1 MHEGEDILEG
11 DLMAINVEE
20 ALNLVYKLALPLGTE
35 IAPIE
40 NSVHRVLSET
50 ITASHS
56 LPSFDNSAMDGYA
69 VRASD
74 AGKTLQQSC
83 TIFAGDGSEIRMVE
97 DQCIRIMTGAKIPQG
112 CEAIVPIEDVVVNE
126 DQVTFPSSIKPSQHI
141 RLKGEDIQ
149 AGMTLLE
156 EGTMLHA
163 HHISLLA
170 SQGITHVKLYRRPRV
185 ALFSSG
191 NELKM
196 HYETLGSNQL
206 YNTNTPTFAA
216 RAEELGCD
224 VIFTGTAEDT
234 LESVQAHI
242 QRALNADL
250 IITSGGV
257 SVGDADFTKEAFN
270 SLGFEGAFESV
281 DIKPGKP
288 TTFGRIGNTVVL
300 NLPGNPLA
308 AALCFELFGQSAILS
323 LSGRSDKY
331 LSTLSTHMAEPFK
344 MKKGRRSL
352 IPGWFD
358 GTSFTPSQKFGPGMV
373 LPLALANAFMMVDA
387 SVEGFEKGDV
397 VKIIPTRWCMSSA
410 ARNSL
415 ITL

>member
-1 MHEGEDILEG
+1 
-11 DLMAINVEE
+11 MAISVEE
-20 ALNLVYKLALPLGTE
+20 ALESIYALAAQRGTE
-35 IAPIE
+35 IVPLE
-40 NSVHRVLSET
+40 NAVYRVIAQEV
-50 ITASHS
+50 IAAHS

-69 VRASD
+69 VRVED
-74 AGKTLQQSC
+74 QGRTLPQWC
-83 TIFAGDGSEIRMVE
+83 IIFAGDGDDVRMVE
-97 DQCIRIMTGAKIPQG
+97 NQCIRIMTGAKIPQG
-112 CEAIVPIEDVVVNE
+112 CEAIVPIEEVSVQDGLVS
-126 DQVTFPSSIKPSQHI
+126 FPSFIKASQHI

-149 AGMTLLE
+149 CGMRLLE
-156 EGTMLHA
+156 TGTHLHA

-170 SQGITHVKLYRRPRV
+170 SQGITHVKVYRRPKV

-196 HYETLGSNQL
+196 HFESLGANQL

-216 RAEELGCD
+216 RAAELGCE

-234 LESVQAHI
+234 LASIQNHI
-242 QRALNADL
+242 QNALDADL

-257 SVGDADFTKEAFN
+257 SVGDADYTKAAFN
-270 SLGFEGAFESV
+270 SLGFECAFESI

-288 TTFGRIGNTVVL
+288 TTFGRIGNTLIL

-308 AALCFELFGQSAILS
+308 AALCFELFGQSAVLS

-331 LSTLSTHMAEPFK
+331 LSTIATRISEPFK

-358 GTSFTPSQKFGPGMV
+358 GGFFTPCPVFGPGMV
-373 LPLALANAFMMVDA
+373 LPLSRANAFMMVDA
-387 SVEGFEKGDV
+387 TVEGFEKDAE
-397 VKIIPTRWCMSSA
+397 VKIIPTRWVMSSSEQK
-410 ARNSL
+410 SL
-415 ITL
+415 VTV

>member
-1 MHEGEDILEG
+1 
-11 DLMAINVEE
+11 MAISVEE
-20 ALNLVYKLALPLGTE
+20 ALGLIYTLALPTQTE
-35 IAPIE
+35 IVPIE
-40 NSVHRVLSET
+40 NAIHRVLSET
-50 ITASHS
+50 ITATYS

-69 VRASD
+69 VRTDD
-74 AGKTLQQSC
+74 AGKTLTQSC
-83 TIFAGDGSEIRMVE
+83 TILAGNGDDIRMVE

-112 CEAIVPIEDVVVNE
+112 CEAIVPIEEVAVNGNL
-126 DQVTFPSSIKPSQHI
+126 VTLPSLIKPSQHI

-149 AGMTLLE
+149 ADMTLLE
-156 EGTMLHA
+156 DGVMLHA

-196 HYETLGSNQL
+196 HYEALGANQL

-216 RAEELGCD
+216 RTEELGCD

-234 LESVQAHI
+234 LESIQEHI
-242 QRALNADL
+242 RRSLNADF

-257 SVGDADFTKEAFN
+257 SVGDADFTKEAFS
-270 SLGFEGAFESV
+270 SLGFECAFESV
-281 DIKPGKP
+281 NIKPGKP
-288 TTFGRIGNTVVL
+288 TTFGRIGNTLIL

-323 LSGRSDKY
+323 LSGRSDRY
-331 LSTLSTHMAEPFK
+331 LSTITTRIGEPFT

-352 IPGWFD
+352 IPGWFS
-358 GTSFTPSQKFGPGMV
+358 GENFVPSPNFGPGMV
-373 LPLALANAFMMVDA
+373 LPLSRANAFMMVDEC
-387 SVEGFEKGDV
+387 VEEFEEGSA
-397 VKIIPTRWCMSSA
+397 VKIIPTRWCMSSQDQ
-410 ARNSL
+410 NSL
-415 ITL
+415 VTV

>member
-1 MHEGEDILEG
+1 
-11 DLMAINVEE
+11 MAISVEE
-20 ALNLVYKLALPLGTE
+20 ALEQIYTLSTAPKSE
-35 IAPIE
+35 IEPIE
-40 NSVHRVLSET
+40 NAIHRVLAEE
-50 ITASHS
+50 IVASHS

-69 VRASD
+69 VRVED
-74 AGKTLQQSC
+74 AGKTLLQSC
-83 TIFAGDGSEIRMVE
+83 TIFAGDGGEIRMIE
-97 DQCIRIMTGAKIPQG
+97 EQCIRIMTGAKIPQG
-112 CEAIVPIEDVVVNE
+112 CEAIVPIEE
-126 DQVTFPSSIKPSQHI
+126 VTLQNDHVTLPSVIKPAQHI

-149 AGMTLLE
+149 SGMTLLH
-156 EGTMLHA
+156 EGTHLHA

-170 SQGITHVKLYRRPRV
+170 SQGITHVRVYRRPKV

-196 HYETLGSNQL
+196 HFESLGANQL

-216 RAEELGCD
+216 RTQELGCD

-234 LESVQAHI
+234 LESIQEHI
-242 QRALNADL
+242 RNALSADL
-250 IITSGGV
+250 VITSGGV
-257 SVGDADFTKEAFN
+257 SVGDADYTKEGFT

-288 TTFGRIGNTVVL
+288 TTFGRIGNTLIL

-331 LSTLSTHMAEPFK
+331 LSTITTRMAQPFT

-358 GTSFTPSQKFGPGMV
+358 GNTFTPSPKFGPGMV
-373 LPLALANAFMMVDA
+373 LPLSRANAFMMVDA
-387 SVEGFEKGDV
+387 QVEGFEAGSE
-397 VKIIPTRWCMSSA
+397 VKIIPTRWCMSSVEQV
-410 ARNSL
+410 SL
-415 ITL
+415 VTF

>member
-1 MHEGEDILEG
+1 
-11 DLMAINVEE
+11 MAISVEE
-20 ALNLVYKLALPLGTE
+20 ALQLVYSLASPTQSE
-35 IAPIE
+35 IVPIE
-40 NSVHRVLSET
+40 NAVHRVLCET
-50 ITASHS
+50 ITATYA

-69 VRASD
+69 LRCED
-74 AGKTLQQSC
+74 AGKTLQQSHV
-83 TIFAGDGSEIRMVE
+83 IFAGDGDEIRLVE
-97 DQCIRIMTGAKIPQG
+97 NQCIRIMTGAKIPQG
-112 CEAIVPIEDVVVNE
+112 CEAIVPIEEVSVMGDLI
-126 DQVTFPSSIKPSQHI
+126 TFPSTIKPSQHI

-149 AGMTLLE
+149 TGMLLLDQ
-156 EGTMLHA
+156 GSMLHA

-170 SQGITHVKLYRRPRV
+170 SQGITHVSVHRRPRV

-196 HYETLGSNQL
+196 HHETLGANQL
-206 YNTNTPTFAA
+206 YNTNTPTFGA

-234 LESVQAHI
+234 LSSIQEHI
-242 QRALNADL
+242 RRSLNADL

-257 SVGDADFTKEAFN
+257 SVGDADFTKEAFQ

-288 TTFGRIGNTVVL
+288 TTFGRIGNSIIL

-323 LSGRSDKY
+323 LSGRADKF
-331 LSTLSTHMAEPFK
+331 LSSITTHISEPFK

-358 GTSFTPSQKFGPGMV
+358 GASFTPSPKFGPGMV
-373 LPLALANAFMMVDA
+373 LPLSRANAFMMVDA
-387 SVEGFEKGDV
+387 SVEGFEQDAV
-397 VKIIPTRWCMSSA
+397 VKVIPTRWCMSSEKQ
-410 ARNSL
+410 NSL
-415 ITL
+415 ITF

>member
-1 MHEGEDILEG
+1 
-11 DLMAINVEE
+11 MAISAEE
-20 ALNLVYKLALPLGTE
+20 ALKLIYAFTLPTQTE
-35 IAPIE
+35 IVPIE
-40 NSVHRVLSET
+40 NAIHRVLCET
-50 ITASHS
+50 VTATYS

-69 VRASD
+69 VRSED
-74 AGKTLQQSC
+74 AGKTLLQSC
-83 TIFAGDGSEIRMVE
+83 TVFAGDGDDIRMVE

-112 CEAIVPIEDVVVNE
+112 CEAIVPIEEVQFDGE
-126 DQVTFPSSIKPSQHI
+126 HVTFPASIKPSQHI

-149 AGMTLLE
+149 SGMILLKK
-156 EGTMLHA
+156 GVMLHA

-170 SQGITHVKLYRRPRV
+170 SQGITHVKVHRRPRV

-216 RAEELGCD
+216 RAKELGCD

-234 LESVQAHI
+234 LESIQEHI
-242 QRALNADL
+242 ERSLNADL

-270 SLGFEGAFESV
+270 ALGFECAFESV

-288 TTFGRIGNTVVL
+288 TTFGRIGHTAIL

-331 LSTLSTHMAEPFK
+331 LSTLISQMKEPFT

-352 IPGWFD
+352 IPGWYD
-358 GTSFTPSQKFGPGMV
+358 GSSFMPCEKFGPGMV
-373 LPLALANAFMMVDA
+373 LPLSQANAFIMVDA
-387 SVEGFEKGDV
+387 SVEKFEKGNA
-397 VKIIPTRWCMSSA
+397 VKIIPTRWSMSSEEQ
-410 ARNSL
+410 NSL
-415 ITL
+415 ITV

>member
-1 MHEGEDILEG
+1 
-11 DLMAINVEE
+11 MALSVEE
-20 ALNLVYKLALPLGTE
+20 ALELIYKLSQPTQTE
-35 IAPIE
+35 IIPIE
-40 NSVHRVLSET
+40 NAVHRVIAQK
-50 ITASHS
+50 ITARYS

-69 VRASD
+69 VRVED
-74 AGKTLQQSC
+74 AGKTLKQSC
-83 TIFAGDGSEIRMVE
+83 TVFAGDGHDIRLIE

-112 CEAIVPIEDVVVNE
+112 CEAIVPIEEVQFDGENVVL
-126 DQVTFPSSIKPSQHI
+126 PHAIKPSQHI

-149 AGMTLLE
+149 AGMELIEAGALIC
-156 EGTMLHA
+156 A

-170 SQGITHVKLYRRPRV
+170 SQGVTHISVYRRPRV

-196 HYETLGSNQL
+196 HYETLGVNQL

-216 RAEELGCD
+216 RAKELGCD
-224 VIFTGTAEDT
+224 VVFTGTAEDT
-234 LESVQAHI
+234 LESIQEHI
-242 QRALNADL
+242 RRSLNADL

-257 SVGDADFTKEAFN
+257 SVGDADFTKEAFA
-270 SLGFEGAFESV
+270 SLGFESAFQSV

-288 TTFGRIGNTVVL
+288 TTFGRIKETLIL

-308 AALCFELFGQSAILS
+308 AALCFELFGQSILLA

-331 LSTLSTHMAEPFK
+331 LSTLTTQMKERFT

-358 GTSFTPSQKFGPGMV
+358 GLSFMPCKRFGPGMV
-373 LPLALANAFMMVDA
+373 LPLSIANAYMMVDA
-387 SVEGFEKGDV
+387 SVEGFEKGSR

-410 ARNSL
+410 EQTSL
-415 ITL
+415 ITY

>member
-1 MHEGEDILEG
+1 
-11 DLMAINVEE
+11 MAISVEE
-20 ALNLVYKLALPLGTE
+20 ALNLVYKLAYPTQME
-35 IAPIE
+35 IVPIE
-40 NSVHRVLSET
+40 NAIQRVLYEK
-50 ITASHS
+50 ITAEHS

-69 VRASD
+69 VRCAD
-74 AGKTLQQSC
+74 AGKTLLQSC
-83 TIFAGDGSEIRMVE
+83 VIFAGNGDEIRMVE

-112 CEAIVPIEDVVVNE
+112 CEAIVPIEEVTLNE
-126 DQVTFPSSIKPSQHI
+126 DRVTLPSFIKPSQHI

-156 EGTMLHA
+156 KGTMLHA

-170 SQGITHVKLYRRPRV
+170 SQGITHVKLYRRPRI

-196 HYETLGSNQL
+196 HYETLGANQL

-216 RAEELGCD
+216 RAQELGCD
-224 VIFTGTAEDT
+224 VIFTGTAVDT
-234 LESVQAHI
+234 LTSIQEHI

-257 SVGDADFTKEAFN
+257 SVGDADFTKEAFQT
-270 SLGFEGAFESV
+270 LGFESAFESV

-288 TTFGRIGNTVVL
+288 TTFGRIGDTVIL

-308 AALCFELFGQSAILS
+308 AALCFELFGQSAIFS

-331 LSTLSTHMAEPFK
+331 LSTLTTSMSEPFT

-352 IPGWFD
+352 IPGWYD
-358 GTSFTPSQKFGPGMV
+358 GSSFTPSPKFGPGMV
-373 LPLALANAFMMVDA
+373 LPLSRANAFMMVDA
-387 SVEGFEKGDV
+387 SVEGFEKGSV
-397 VKIIPTRWCMSSA
+397 VKIIPTRWSMSSEQHV
-410 ARNSL
+410 SL

>member
-1 MHEGEDILEG
+1 
-11 DLMAINVEE
+11 MAISVEE
-20 ALNLVYKLALPLGTE
+20 ALGLIYTLALPTQTE
-35 IAPIE
+35 IVPIE
-40 NSVHRVLSET
+40 NAIHRVLSET
-50 ITASHS
+50 ITATYS

-69 VRASD
+69 VRTDD
-74 AGKTLQQSC
+74 AGKTLTQSC
-83 TIFAGDGSEIRMVE
+83 TILAGNGDDIRMVE

-112 CEAIVPIEDVVVNE
+112 CEAIVPIEEVAVNGE
-126 DQVTFPSSIKPSQHI
+126 LVTLPSLIKPSQHI

-149 AGMTLLE
+149 ADMTLLE
-156 EGTMLHA
+156 DGVMLHA

-196 HYETLGSNQL
+196 HYEALGANQL

-216 RAEELGCD
+216 RTEELGCD

-234 LESVQAHI
+234 LESIQEHI
-242 QRALNADL
+242 RRSLNADF

-257 SVGDADFTKEAFN
+257 SVGDADFTKEAFS
-270 SLGFEGAFESV
+270 SLGFECAFESV
-281 DIKPGKP
+281 NIKPGKP
-288 TTFGRIGNTVVL
+288 TTFGRIGNTLIL

-323 LSGRSDKY
+323 LSGRSDRY
-331 LSTLSTHMAEPFK
+331 LSTITTRIGEPFT

-352 IPGWFD
+352 IPGWFS
-358 GTSFTPSQKFGPGMV
+358 GENFVPSPNFGPGMV
-373 LPLALANAFMMVDA
+373 LPLSRANAFMMVDEC
-387 SVEGFEKGDV
+387 VEEFEEGSA
-397 VKIIPTRWCMSSA
+397 VKIIPTRWCMSSQDQ
-410 ARNSL
+410 NSL

>member
-1 MHEGEDILEG
+1 
-11 DLMAINVEE
+11 MAISVEE
-20 ALNLVYKLALPLGTE
+20 ALNLVYSFVSPTQTE
-35 IAPIE
+35 IVPIE
-40 NSVHRVLSET
+40 NAVHRILSEP
-50 ITASHS
+50 IIAQYS

-69 VRASD
+69 VRTED
-74 AGKTLQQSC
+74 AGKTLKQSC
-83 TIFAGDGSEIRMVE
+83 VIFAGDGNEIRMIE

-112 CEAIVPIEDVVVNE
+112 CEAIVPIEEVHIAE
-126 DQVTFPSSIKPSQHI
+126 DQITLPTAIKPSQHI

-149 AGMTLLE
+149 AGMSLLE
-156 EGTMLHA
+156 KGTMLHA

-196 HYETLGSNQL
+196 HYEPLGANQL

-216 RAEELGCD
+216 RAQELGCD

-234 LESVQAHI
+234 LASIQEHI

-257 SVGDADFTKEAFN
+257 SVGDADFTKEAFA

-288 TTFGRIGNTVVL
+288 TTFGRIGTTLIL

-308 AALCFELFGQSAILS
+308 AALCFEVFGQSAILA
-323 LSGRSDKY
+323 LSGRTDKY
-331 LSTLSTHMAEPFK
+331 LSTIATKMAEPFK

-358 GTSFTPSQKFGPGMV
+358 GSSFTPSEKFGPGMV
-373 LPLALANAFMMVDA
+373 LPLSRANAYMMVDA
-387 SVEGFEKGDV
+387 SVEGFEKDAV
-397 VKIIPTRWCMSSA
+397 IKIIPTRWCMSSEEQK
-410 ARNSL
+410 SL
-415 ITL
+415 ITD

>member
-1 MHEGEDILEG
+1 
-11 DLMAINVEE
+11 MAISVEE
-20 ALNLVYKLALPLGTE
+20 ALNLVYTFVSPTQTE
-35 IAPIE
+35 IVPIE
-40 NSVHRVLSET
+40 NAVHRILSEP
-50 ITASHS
+50 IIAQHS

-69 VRASD
+69 VRTED
-74 AGKTLQQSC
+74 AGKTLKQSC
-83 TIFAGDGSEIRMVE
+83 VIFAGDGNEIRMIE

-112 CEAIVPIEDVVVNE
+112 CEAIVPIEDVVVSD
-126 DQVTFPSSIKPSQHI
+126 DQITLPATIKPSQHI

-149 AGMTLLE
+149 AGMSLLE
-156 EGTMLHA
+156 KGTTLHA

-196 HYETLGSNQL
+196 HYEPLGSNQL

-216 RAEELGCD
+216 RAQELGCD

-234 LESVQAHI
+234 LTSIQEHI
-242 QRALNADL
+242 RRALNADL

-257 SVGDADFTKEAFN
+257 SVGDADFTKEAFHT
-270 SLGFEGAFESV
+270 LGFEGAFESV

-288 TTFGRIGNTVVL
+288 TTFGRIGNTAIL

-308 AALCFELFGQSAILS
+308 AALCFELFGQSAILA
-323 LSGRSDKY
+323 LSGRTDKY
-331 LSTLSTHMAEPFK
+331 LSTLTTKMAEPFK

-358 GTSFTPSQKFGPGMV
+358 GASFTPSEKFGPGMV
-373 LPLALANAFMMVDA
+373 LPLSRANAYMMVDA
-387 SVEGFEKGDV
+387 SVEGFEKDAI
-397 VKIIPTRWCMSSA
+397 VKIIPTRWSMSSEKQS
-410 ARNSL
+410 SL

>member
-1 MHEGEDILEG
+1 
-11 DLMAINVEE
+11 MAISVEE
-20 ALNLVYKLALPLGTE
+20 ALGLIYTLALPTQTE
-35 IAPIE
+35 IVPIE
-40 NSVHRVLSET
+40 NAIHRVLSET
-50 ITASHS
+50 ITATYS

-69 VRASD
+69 VRTDD
-74 AGKTLQQSC
+74 AGKTLTQSC
-83 TIFAGDGSEIRMVE
+83 TILAGNGDDIRMVE

-112 CEAIVPIEDVVVNE
+112 CEAIVPIEEVAVNGE
-126 DQVTFPSSIKPSQHI
+126 LVTLPSLIKPSQHI

-149 AGMTLLE
+149 ADMTLLE
-156 EGTMLHA
+156 AGVMLHA

-196 HYETLGSNQL
+196 HYEALGANQL

-216 RAEELGCD
+216 RTEELGCD

-234 LESVQAHI
+234 LESIQEHI
-242 QRALNADL
+242 RRSLNADF

-257 SVGDADFTKEAFN
+257 SVGDADFTKEAFS
-270 SLGFEGAFESV
+270 SLGFECAFESV
-281 DIKPGKP
+281 NIKPGKP
-288 TTFGRIGNTVVL
+288 TTFGRIGNTLIL

-323 LSGRSDKY
+323 LSGRSDRY
-331 LSTLSTHMAEPFK
+331 LSTITTRIGEPFT

-352 IPGWFD
+352 IPGWFS
-358 GTSFTPSQKFGPGMV
+358 GENFVPSPNFGPGMV
-373 LPLALANAFMMVDA
+373 LPLSRANAFMMVDEC
-387 SVEGFEKGDV
+387 VEEFEEGSA
-397 VKIIPTRWCMSSA
+397 VKIIPTRWCMSSQDQ
-410 ARNSL
+410 NSL

>member
-1 MHEGEDILEG
+1 
-11 DLMAINVEE
+11 MAISVEE
-20 ALNLVYKLALPLGTE
+20 ALNLVYTFVSPTQTE
-35 IAPIE
+35 IVPIE
-40 NSVHRVLSET
+40 NAVHRILSES
-50 ITASHS
+50 ITAKHS

-69 VRASD
+69 VRTED
-74 AGKTLQQSC
+74 AAKTLKQSC
-83 TIFAGDGSEIRMVE
+83 VIFAGDVNEIRMVE

-112 CEAIVPIEDVVVNE
+112 CEAIVPIEEVIVNE
-126 DQVTFPSSIKPSQHI
+126 DQITLPASIKPSQHI

-149 AGMTLLE
+149 AGMRLLE

-196 HYETLGSNQL
+196 HYEGLDANQL

-216 RAEELGCD
+216 RAQELGCD
-224 VIFTGTAEDT
+224 VIFTGTASDSLDSIRE
-234 LESVQAHI
+234 HI
-242 QRALNADL
+242 ERSLNADL

-257 SVGDADFTKEAFN
+257 SVGDADFTKEAFT

-288 TTFGRIGNTVVL
+288 TTFGRIGNTIIL

-308 AALCFELFGQSAILS
+308 AALCFELFGQSAILA
-323 LSGRSDKY
+323 LSGREDKY
-331 LSTLSTHMAEPFK
+331 LSTITTKIAEPFK

-352 IPGWFD
+352 IPGWFE
-358 GTSFTPSQKFGPGMV
+358 GASFTPSEKFGPGMV
-373 LPLALANAFMMVDA
+373 LPLSRANAFMMVDA
-387 SVEGFEKGDV
+387 SVEGFEKDAT
-397 VKIIPTRWCMSSA
+397 VKIIPTRWCMSSQQQ
-410 ARNSL
+410 NSL
-415 ITL
+415 ITV

>member
-1 MHEGEDILEG
+1 
-11 DLMAINVEE
+11 MAISVEE
-20 ALNLVYKLALPLGTE
+20 ALEKIYTFSHPLGTE
-35 IAPIE
+35 IEPIE
-40 NSVHRVLSET
+40 NAIHRVLAET
-50 ITASHS
+50 ISARYS

-69 VRASD
+69 VRTLD
-74 AGKTLQQSC
+74 AGKTLLQSC
-83 TIFAGDGSEIRMVE
+83 TVFAGDQEETRMVE

-112 CEAIVPIEDVVVNE
+112 CEAVVPIEEVSVE
-126 DQVTFPSSIKPSQHI
+126 GDQVSLPSSIRPAQHI

-149 AGMTLLE
+149 AGMVLLE
-156 EGTMLHA
+156 PGTTLCA
-163 HHISLLA
+163 HHLSLLA
-170 SQGITHVKLYRRPRV
+170 SQGITHVRLFRRPRV

-196 HYETLGSNQL
+196 HYETLGANQL

-216 RAEELGCD
+216 RAQELGCD

-234 LESVQAHI
+234 LDSIQDHI
-242 QRALNADL
+242 RSALNADF

-257 SVGDADFTKEAFN
+257 SVGDADFTKEAFA

-288 TTFGRIGNTVVL
+288 TTFGRIGQTIIL

-308 AALCFELFGQSAILS
+308 AALCFELFGQSAILA
-323 LSGRSDKY
+323 LSGRSEKY
-331 LSTLSTHMAEPFK
+331 LSTLTTQIAEPFK

-358 GTSFTPSQKFGPGMV
+358 GASFTPSPKFGPGMV
-373 LPLALANAFMMVDA
+373 LPLSRANAFMMVDE
-387 SVEGFEKGDV
+387 SVEGFDKGSP
-397 VKIIPTRWCMSSA
+397 VKIIPTRWSMSSKQPL
-410 ARNSL
+410 SL
-415 ITL
+415 ITF

>member
-1 MHEGEDILEG
+1 
-11 DLMAINVEE
+11 MAISVEE
-20 ALNLVYKLALPLGTE
+20 AFEHVYKLALPLGSE

-40 NSVHRVLSET
+40 TSIHRVIAET
-50 ITASHS
+50 IIAKYS

-69 VRASD
+69 VRTED
-74 AGKTLQQSC
+74 AGKTLLQSC
-83 TIFAGDGSEIRMVE
+83 VVFAGDKDEIRLIE

-112 CEAIVPIEDVVVNE
+112 CEAIVPIEDVIVHG
-126 DQVTFPSSIKPSQHI
+126 DQITFPSFIKASQHI

-149 AGMTLLE
+149 SGTTLLT
-156 EGTMLHA
+156 EGTFLCA

-196 HYETLGSNQL
+196 HYETLGANQL
-206 YNTNTPTFAA
+206 YNTNTPTFAS
-216 RAEELGCD
+216 RAHELGCD
-224 VIFTGTAEDT
+224 VISTATADDS
-234 LESVQAHI
+234 LESIQKHI
-242 QRALNADL
+242 KSALSADL

-257 SVGDADFTKEAFN
+257 SVGDADFTKEAFH
-270 SLGFEGAFESV
+270 SLGFESAFESV

-288 TTFGRIGNTVVL
+288 TTFGRIGKTVVL

-308 AALCFELFGQSAILS
+308 AALCFELFGQSTILS
-323 LSGRSDKY
+323 LSGRRDKY
-331 LSTLSTHMAEPFK
+331 LSTITTRIAQPFK

-358 GTSFTPSQKFGPGMV
+358 GTAFTPSSKFGPGMV
-373 LPLALANAFMMVDA
+373 LPLSLANAYMMVDA
-387 SVEGFEKGDV
+387 SVDGFESGSE
-397 VKIIPTRWCMSSA
+397 VKILPTRWCMSSEII
-410 ARNSL
+410 NSL
-415 ITL
+415 VTL

>member
-1 MHEGEDILEG
+1 
-11 DLMAINVEE
+11 MAISAEE
-20 ALNLVYKLALPLGTE
+20 ALKLVYSLTSPTQSE
-35 IAPIE
+35 IVPIE
-40 NSVHRVLSET
+40 NTIHRVLCET
-50 ITASHS
+50 ITATHS

-69 VRASD
+69 IRVGD
-74 AGKTLQQSC
+74 AGKTLPQSHV
-83 TIFAGDGSEIRMVE
+83 IFAGDGDETRLVE
-97 DQCIRIMTGAKIPQG
+97 NQCIRIMTGAKIPQG
-112 CEAIVPIEDVVVNE
+112 CEAIVPIEEVSSDG
-126 DQVTFPSSIKPSQHI
+126 DLITFPTHIKPAQHI

-149 AGMTLLE
+149 AEMELLTK
-156 EGTMLHA
+156 GTMLHA

-170 SQGITHVKLYRRPRV
+170 SQGITHVKVYRRPRV

-196 HYETLGSNQL
+196 HYETLGANQL

-216 RAEELGCD
+216 RAKELGCD

-234 LESVQAHI
+234 LTSIQEHI
-242 QRALNADL
+242 RRALNADF

-257 SVGDADFTKEAFN
+257 SVGDADFTKEAFH

-288 TTFGRIGNTVVL
+288 TTFGRIGDTVIL

-323 LSGRSDKY
+323 LSGRSDKF
-331 LSTLSTHMAEPFK
+331 LSTITTPINGPFK

-358 GTSFTPSQKFGPGMV
+358 GASFTPSEKFGPGMV
-373 LPLALANAFMMVDA
+373 LPLSMANAFMMVDEN
-387 SVEGFEKGDV
+387 VEGFEKGAV
-397 VKIIPTRWCMSSA
+397 VKVIPTRWGMSSESQ
-410 ARNSL
+410 RSL
-415 ITL
+415 VTF

>member
-1 MHEGEDILEG
+1 
-11 DLMAINVEE
+11 MAITVEE
-20 ALNLVYKLALPLGTE
+20 ALNLVYTLTLPTQSE
-35 IAPIE
+35 IVPIE
-40 NSVHRVLSET
+40 NGIHRLLCEN
-50 ITASHS
+50 IMASHS

-69 VRASD
+69 VRVED
-74 AGKTLQQSC
+74 AGKTLQQVC
-83 TIFAGDGSEIRMVE
+83 VIFAGNPDDVRMVE

-112 CEAIVPIEDVVVNE
+112 CEAIVPIEEIIVNG
-126 DQVTFPSSIKPSQHI
+126 DQITFPSTIKPSQHI

-149 AGMTLLE
+149 AGMELLS
-156 EGTMLHA
+156 EGTMLYA

-170 SQGITHVKLYRRPRV
+170 SQGITHVRVYRRPRV

-196 HYETLGSNQL
+196 HYEALGANQL

-216 RAEELGCD
+216 RAQELGCD
-224 VIFTGTAEDT
+224 VIFTGTASDS
-234 LESVQAHI
+234 LESIREHI
-242 QRALNADL
+242 ERSLNADL

-257 SVGDADFTKEAFN
+257 SVGDADFTKEAFQT
-270 SLGFEGAFESV
+270 LGFESGFESV

-288 TTFGRIGNTVVL
+288 TTFGRIGDTVIL

-308 AALCFELFGQSAILS
+308 AALCFELFGQSAILA
-323 LSGRSDKY
+323 LSGRADKY
-331 LSTLSTHMAEPFK
+331 LSTLTTKISEPFK

-358 GTSFTPSQKFGPGMV
+358 GASFTPSEKFGPGMV
-373 LPLALANAFMMVDA
+373 LPLSRANAYMMVDA
-387 SVEGFEKGDV
+387 SVEGFEKDAV
-397 VKIIPTRWCMSSA
+397 VKIIPTRWCMSSEKQS
-410 ARNSL
+410 SL

>member
-1 MHEGEDILEG
+1 
-11 DLMAINVEE
+11 MAINVEE
-20 ALNLVYKLALPLGTE
+20 ALDAIYTFATPTQSE
-35 IAPIE
+35 IVPIE
-40 NSVHRVLSET
+40 NSIHRVLCES

-69 VRASD
+69 VRVED
-74 AGKTLQQSC
+74 AGKTLKQSC
-83 TIFAGDGSEIRMVE
+83 LIFAGDGAEIRLVE

-112 CEAIVPIEDVVVNE
+112 CEAIVPIEEVIVNR
-126 DQVTFPSSIKPSQHI
+126 DQITFPSTIKPSQHI

-149 AGMTLLE
+149 AGMELLS
-156 EGTMLHA
+156 EGTMLYA

-170 SQGITHVKLYRRPRV
+170 SQGITHVRVYRRPRI

-196 HYETLGSNQL
+196 HYEALGANQL

-216 RAEELGCD
+216 RAQELGCD
-224 VIFTGTAEDT
+224 VIFTGTASDS
-234 LESVQAHI
+234 LESIREHI
-242 QRALNADL
+242 ERSLNADL

-257 SVGDADFTKEAFN
+257 SVGDADFTKEAFA

-288 TTFGRIGNTVVL
+288 TTFGRIGTTLIL

-308 AALCFELFGQSAILS
+308 AALCFELFGQSAILA
-323 LSGRSDKY
+323 LSGRADKY
-331 LSTLSTHMAEPFK
+331 LSTLTTKISEPFK

-358 GTSFTPSQKFGPGMV
+358 GASFTPSEKFGPGMV
-373 LPLALANAFMMVDA
+373 LPLSRANAYMMVDA
-387 SVEGFEKGDV
+387 SVEGFEKDSV
-397 VKIIPTRWCMSSA
+397 VKIIPTRWCMSSEKQ
-410 ARNSL
+410 NSL

>member
-1 MHEGEDILEG
+1 
-11 DLMAINVEE
+11 MAINVEE
-20 ALNLVYKLALPLGTE
+20 ALNLIYKLATPTQSE
-35 IAPIE
+35 IVPIE
-40 NSVHRVLSET
+40 NAIHRVLCET
-50 ITASHS
+50 ISAFYS

-69 VRASD
+69 VRVED
-74 AGKTLQQSC
+74 AGKTLTQSC
-83 TIFAGDGSEIRMVE
+83 VIFAGNGDDIRLVE
-97 DQCIRIMTGAKIPQG
+97 DQCIRIMTGARIPQG
-112 CEAIVPIEDVVVNE
+112 CEAIVPIEEVSVNA
-126 DQVTFPSSIKPSQHI
+126 DQITLPAAIKPSQHI

-149 AGMTLLE
+149 AGMELLS

-170 SQGITHVKLYRRPRV
+170 SQGITHVKVFRRPRV

-216 RAEELGCD
+216 RSKELGCD
-224 VIFTGTAEDT
+224 VIFTGTATDS
-234 LESVQAHI
+234 LESIQEHI
-242 QRALNADL
+242 RRALNADL
-250 IITSGGV
+250 IVTSGGV
-257 SVGDADFTKEAFN
+257 SVGDADFTKEAFA

-288 TTFGRIGNTVVL
+288 TTFGKIGDTLIL

-331 LSTLSTHMAEPFK
+331 LSTITTQIKEPFK

-358 GTSFTPSQKFGPGMV
+358 GASFNPSEKFGPGMV
-373 LPLALANAFMMVDA
+373 LPLSRANAFMMVDA
-387 SVEGFEKGDV
+387 SVEGFEKGGA
-397 VKIIPTRWCMSSA
+397 VKVIPTRWCMSSEEKT
-410 ARNSL
+410 SL
-415 ITL
+415 ITH